1 MKQNMIELL
10 RKIKNP
16 HFQIFLTITDRTSQ
30 SKISKD
36 TVNLKNTINQLDL
49 IDIYRIHHPTTAKC
63 TSLQVDTKHFTKTD
77 NILGHEPSISKSI
90 QDKCKYK
97 RPEIIQNIFSEYKR
111 IKMKIT
117 SISGKYPKKEKE
129 KERKGNTIVY

>member
-10 RKIKNP
+10 RKIENP

-30 SKISKD
+30 KSAD

-49 IDIYRIHHPTTAKC
+49 IDIYRIHDPTTAKC
-63 TSLQVDTKHFTKTD
+63 TSLQAHTKHFTKTD
-77 NILGHEPSISKSI
+77 DILGHEPSISKSI
-90 QDKCKYK
+90 KDKCKYK
-97 RPEIIQNIFSEYKR
+97 RTEIIQNIFSEYKR

-117 SISGKYPKKEKE
+117 NISGKYPKKEKE
-129 KERKGNTIVY
+129 KERKGNTIVH